1 MKQQASLRWRQ
12 DQNQTTKH
20 RVQQQSSKRRVR
32 RQGLDRNC
40 PSAKRVPQVK
50 GSKKSIFRTSQQ
62 DLSSA
67 ERELNGNHH
76 NRGNP
81 ETIRL
86 CDVLFR
92 FKMKTF
98 YYQLLVNSCLTIFSS
113 TLNAK
118 MATSGGNIEYRSE
131 DCAKPRSEMQITSPN
146 IDRGWAWMVILASF
160 IMHVLVMGSQMALGI
175 LYVEW
180 LEEFNQ
186 SRGLTA
192 WIGSLAMGL
201 SLIVGPFVSFF
212 VDACGC
218 RTTAITG
225 GIITTMGWALSA
237 YATSVYDLFIS
248 FGVVTGIGNGL
259 AYLPNIVM
267 VGQYFQKRRALAQGI
282 STTGTGFGAFFVT
295 ILLKTLSAE
304 FGWRGAMLIHGAVNL
319 NLCVC
324 GALLRPLPAD
334 KGFVPE
340 LCDVQNCNRK
350 PSENGHTALA
360 IDNRN
365 AGIRKTEDNAEG
377 CKENSNC
384 DHERSASE
392 TKWKYKDTKGI
403 ILKDMYAIGHV
414 KTLSQRANSVRLGF
428 HFWYSS
434 YFGDES
440 LFRNKVFVAFI
451 FWALFAYCSFVIP
464 FIHLPEIVKQ
474 YGLSS
479 ENDKLPLTSIIAIF
493 HIFGKVILGIICD
506 FPFVSAWNVLLLS
519 NFCLGICILIIPLM
533 HTFTNLAIVCAL
545 IGFSSGYFSV
555 MPCVT
560 EDLVGLSNLANAYG
574 IIICANGVSALLGPP
589 FAGWLFDLTNKYD
602 FSFYVCGL
610 LYMFGVACLLTKHC
624 VQIKE
629 STKKTNVA
637 ISEADTSV
645 TKEFKIQAGILP
657 DFSSGPANRI

>member
-1 MKQQASLRWRQ
+1 MPEPKPQA
-12 DQNQTTKH
+12 
-20 RVQQQSSKRRVR
+20 RRAR
-32 RQGLDRNC
+32 
-40 PSAKRVPQVK
+40 
-50 GSKKSIFRTSQQ
+50 F
-62 DLSSA
+62 SSA
-67 ERELNGNHH
+67 
-76 NRGNP
+76 
-81 ETIRL
+81 
-86 CDVLFR
+86 
-92 FKMKTF
+92 
-98 YYQLLVNSCLTIFSS
+98 S
-113 TLNAK
+113 NAE
-118 MATSGGNIEYRSE
+118 MATGGGNIEYHSE
-131 DCAKPRSEMQITSPN
+131 DSAKPRSEKQITNPN
-146 IDRGWAWMVILASF
+146 TDRGWAWMVVLASF
-160 IMHVLVMGSQMALGI
+160 IMHVLVMGSQMSLGI

-186 SRGLTA
+186 SRGLTS
-192 WIGSLAMGL
+192 WIGSLAMGI

-218 RTTAITG
+218 RTTAVIG
-225 GIITTMGWALSA
+225 GIITTLGWALSA
-237 YATSVYDLFIS
+237 YATSVYYLFIS

-282 STTGTGFGAFFVT
+282 STTGTGFGAFLVT

-304 FGWRGAMLIHGAVNL
+304 FGWRGTMLIHGAVNL

-324 GALLRPLPAD
+324 GALLRPLSPN
-334 KGFVPE
+334 KGIVPE
-340 LCDVQNCNRK
+340 LHDMQNWDSK
-350 PSENGHTALA
+350 PSESDHTALA
-360 IDNRN
+360 SDNQN
-365 AGIRKTEDNAEG
+365 AETRKTENNAEG
-377 CKENSNC
+377 CKENSNRDC
-384 DHERSASE
+384 VTTASE

-403 ILKDMYAIGHV
+403 IFKDMYTLSLF
-414 KTLSQRANSVRLGF
+414 KTLSQCANSVRLGF

-434 YFGDES
+434 YFGGES
-440 LFRNKVFVAFI
+440 LFQNKVFVAFI

-533 HTFTNLAIVCAL
+533 HTFIDLAIVCAL

-589 FAGWLFDLTNKYD
+589 FAGWIFDLTNKYD

-610 LYMFGVACLLTKHC
+610 LYMFGVACLLMKHF

-629 STKKTNVA
+629 STEKK
-637 ISEADTSV
+637 
-645 TKEFKIQAGILP
+645 K
-657 DFSSGPANRI
+657 

>member
-1 MKQQASLRWRQ
+1 
-12 DQNQTTKH
+12 
-20 RVQQQSSKRRVR
+20 
-32 RQGLDRNC
+32 
-40 PSAKRVPQVK
+40 
-50 GSKKSIFRTSQQ
+50 
-62 DLSSA
+62 
-67 ERELNGNHH
+67 
-76 NRGNP
+76 
-81 ETIRL
+81 
-86 CDVLFR
+86 
-92 FKMKTF
+92 
-98 YYQLLVNSCLTIFSS
+98 
-113 TLNAK
+113 
-118 MATSGGNIEYRSE
+118 MATGGGNIEYQSE
-131 DCAKPRSEMQITSPN
+131 DSARPRSEKQITNPN
-146 IDRGWAWMVILASF
+146 TDRGWAWMVVLASF

-186 SRGLTA
+186 SRGLTS
-192 WIGSLAMGL
+192 WIGSLAMGI

-218 RTTAITG
+218 RTTAVIG
-225 GIITTMGWALSA
+225 GIITTLGWALSA
-237 YATSVYDLFIS
+237 YATSVYYLFIS

-282 STTGTGFGAFFVT
+282 STTGTGFGAFLVT

-304 FGWRGAMLIHGAVNL
+304 FGWRGTMLIHGAVNL

-324 GALLRPLPAD
+324 GALLRPLSSN
-334 KGFVPE
+334 KGIVPE
-340 LCDVQNCNRK
+340 IRDMQNWNRK
-350 PSENGHTALA
+350 PPESDHTALA
-360 IDNRN
+360 SDNQN
-365 AGIRKTEDNAEG
+365 AETRKTDNNAEG
-377 CKENSNC
+377 CKENTNRDC
-384 DHERSASE
+384 VTTASE
-392 TKWKYKDTKGI
+392 TKWKYKDTKDI
-403 ILKDMYAIGHV
+403 IFKDMNTLSLF
-414 KTLSQRANSVRLGF
+414 KTLSQCANSVRLGF

-434 YFGDES
+434 YFGGES
-440 LFRNKVFVAFI
+440 LFQNKVFVAFI

-464 FIHLPEIVKQ
+464 FIYLPEIVKQ

-533 HTFTNLAIVCAL
+533 HTFIDLAIVCAL

-589 FAGWLFDLTNKYD
+589 FAGWIFDLTNKYD

-610 LYMFGVACLLTKHC
+610 LYMFGVSCLLMKHF

-629 STKKTNVA
+629 STEKKNYA
-637 ISEADTSV
+637 NSEADTPV
-645 TKEFKIQAGILP
+645 TKGSNKILP
-657 DFSSGPANRI
+657 LYKKSHMSSLGQ